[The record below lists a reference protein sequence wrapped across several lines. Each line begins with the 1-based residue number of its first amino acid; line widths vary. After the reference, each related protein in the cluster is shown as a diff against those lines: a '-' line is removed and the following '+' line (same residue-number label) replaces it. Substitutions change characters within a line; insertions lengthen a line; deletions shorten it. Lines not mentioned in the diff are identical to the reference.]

1 MLLLQLYL
9 SLDFFL
15 CIYLFVILLH
25 LNRMYWILLLKNYFY
40 ENFLPRGID
49 DGDDG
54 GDADDDVIV
63 LDISAI
69 FVIDVTNI

>member
-1 MLLLQLYL
+1 MYNP
-9 SLDFFL
+9 SKV
-15 CIYLFVILLH
+15 IYQ
-25 LNRMYWILLLKNYFY
+25 
-40 ENFLPRGID
+40 NFLPMGID